1 VTKYTYYYE
10 LSPMQAPRKYQTDF
24 FAAGIVPRRLVE
36 ALAELQRRCGVRVYF
51 SGGTIRDWLMGRMPL
66 DLDVTVRRG
75 AVLCCRELIDIL
87 GAGTFVSLGTESEEA
102 ARVVWGRLQ
111 IDISAFRKGAQTIE
125 EELALRDFTINA
137 MAMAYGDTRIIDP
150 LDGRKDLDKGLLRCC
165 PEAFQ
170 HDPLRMLRGYRF
182 QAERGFALTRECV
195 AAIAQQHRSIKQSA
209 AERICYELERIMMC
223 SAAADAVRDM
233 AETGLLWAIVPELYE
248 GVGVEQPGYH
258 HKDVFHHSL
267 LALDQLEQV
276 IQRPQWFFGASAEVV
291 VDYLADATRVKNL
304 RWAALFHDLGKPATC
319 SSGTINQ
326 AKVTFYNHD
335 QVGRQLFLELAGRLR
350 MSRRQAESVGKF
362 IELHMYPFHLSN
374 VRRTDA
380 LSRKAL
386 LKICKKAEDDLA
398 GLFVLAMADSLAG
411 QGELKPVDMEEQL
424 AALFDEIQDVRQKH
438 VEPVLH
444 GERLVSGHDLIERFK
459 LCPGPLFKE
468 ILGELEVAR
477 VEERVT
483 TREQALVWVEKYLE
497 QK

>member
-1 VTKYTYYYE
+1 
-10 LSPMQAPRKYQTDF
+10 MQASPKHQSDF
-24 FAAGIVPRRLVE
+24 FAAGSIPRRLI
-36 ALAELQRRCGVRVYF
+36 AAFAEVQHRCGVTIHF
-51 SGGTIRDWLMGRMPL
+51 SGGTIRDWLMGWTPL
-66 DLDVTVRRG
+66 DIDVTVRRG
-75 AVLCCRELIDIL
+75 AVVCCRELIDIL
-87 GAGTFVSLGTESEEA
+87 GAGTFVQLGTESEEA

-137 MAMAYGDTRIIDP
+137 MALAYGDTRIIDP
-150 LDGRKDLDKGLLRCC
+150 LGGRDDLAQGLLRCC
-165 PEAFQ
+165 PAAFQ

-182 QAERGFALTRECV
+182 QAERGFTLTRESV
-195 AAIAQQHRSIKQSA
+195 AAITEQHRFIQQSA
-209 AERICYELERIMMC
+209 AERILYELDRIMM
-223 SAAADAVRDM
+223 SSGAAAAVRDM

-267 LALDQLEQV
+267 LALDQLERV
-276 IQRPQWFFGASAEVV
+276 IERPRRYFAVAAEVV
-291 VDYLADATRVKNL
+291 ADYLADVDRVKNL

-326 AKVTFYNHD
+326 ARVTFYNHD

-350 MSRRQAESVGKF
+350 MSRRQAESVGTF
-362 IELHMYPFHLSN
+362 IELHMHPFHLSN
-374 VRRTDA
+374 VRRTDV

-438 VEPVLH
+438 VQPVLH

-459 LCPGPLFKE
+459 LRPGPLFKE
-468 ILGELEVAR
+468 ILGELEIAR